1 MRKVKTKKNF
11 YQKPSVKVKAVDCD
25 EMLVT
30 ISKNRSDND
39 EATPLSKQFPF
50 DDPDD
55 TESDYKSIW
64 DK

>member
-1 MRKVKTKKNF
+1 MKKVKTKKNF
-11 YQKPSVKVKAVDCD
+11 YQKPSVKVKAIDHDV
-25 EMLVT
+25 MLAT
-30 ISKNRSDND
+30 ISKNRSDDD
-39 EATPLSKQFPF
+39 EATGLSKQFPF